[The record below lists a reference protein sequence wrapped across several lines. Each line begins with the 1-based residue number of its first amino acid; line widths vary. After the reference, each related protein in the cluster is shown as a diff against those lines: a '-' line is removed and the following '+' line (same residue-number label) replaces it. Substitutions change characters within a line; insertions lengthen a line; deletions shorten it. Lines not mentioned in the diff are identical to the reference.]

1 MPGESDT
8 VVPWTGGRPVWPDS
22 PLFDLSD
29 PDEERDFREYVEEL
43 VPAGVELPRSKE
55 TIR

>member
-1 MPGESDT
+1 M
-8 VVPWTGGRPVWPDS
+8 PWTGGRPVWPDS